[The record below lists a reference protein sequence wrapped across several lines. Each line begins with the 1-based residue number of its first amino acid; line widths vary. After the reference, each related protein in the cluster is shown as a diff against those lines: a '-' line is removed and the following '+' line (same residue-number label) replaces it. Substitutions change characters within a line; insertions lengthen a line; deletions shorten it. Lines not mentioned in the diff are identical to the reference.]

1 MSHIVI
7 ILLLLIIVFLSIRLR
22 DSSRS
27 LSSLELKN
35 KTLLA
40 NEMILYSFL
49 STHSRGCMGRVLKN
63 IKNSIIQLDRVIT
76 VPLKTIDRKDVANE
90 CFMQNV
96 FYSYGDQIISLT
108 RILEELSKHPD
119 HAELNSMRLKI
130 IKLFK
135 GYNFRE
141 RAILILNLLQYD
153 SQSFQHTKMI
163 SLICILEKKLTTLE
177 GN

>member
-1 MSHIVI
+1 MSQILI
-7 ILLLLIIVFLSIRLR
+7 ILLLLIIALLSIRLR

-27 LSSLELKN
+27 LSSLEHKN

-40 NEMILYSFL
+40 NEIILYSFL
-49 STHSRGCMGRVLKN
+49 STESRGCMGKVLKN
-63 IKNSIIQLDRVIT
+63 IKNSIIQLDGVIT
-76 VPLKTIDRKDVANE
+76 APLKTIDTKDAANE

-108 RILEELSKHPD
+108 RILDELSKHPD
-119 HAELNSMRLKI
+119 HAELNSMRLMI

-141 RAILILNLLQYD
+141 RAILILNSLQYD

-163 SLICILEKKLTTLE
+163 SQIAILEKKLTTLE